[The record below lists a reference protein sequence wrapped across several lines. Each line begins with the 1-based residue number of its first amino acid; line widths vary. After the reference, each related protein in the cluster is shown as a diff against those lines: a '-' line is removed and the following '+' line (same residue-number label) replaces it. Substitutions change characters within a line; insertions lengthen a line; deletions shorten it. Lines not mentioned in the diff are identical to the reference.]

1 MPDSIRT
8 TTTTIQKLKEKEGEI
23 IPEMIGN
30 DDPLKF
36 FCKIFLYFK
45 NVIELCDEE
54 IQDYIYKTI
63 TP

>member
-1 MPDSIRT
+1 
-8 TTTTIQKLKEKEGEI
+8 
-23 IPEMIGN
+23 MIGN
-30 DDPLKF
+30 DDPLKS

-63 TP
+63 TPWK

>member
-30 DDPLKF
+30 DDPLKS

-45 NVIELCDEE
+45 NV
-54 IQDYIYKTI
+54 
-63 TP
+63 